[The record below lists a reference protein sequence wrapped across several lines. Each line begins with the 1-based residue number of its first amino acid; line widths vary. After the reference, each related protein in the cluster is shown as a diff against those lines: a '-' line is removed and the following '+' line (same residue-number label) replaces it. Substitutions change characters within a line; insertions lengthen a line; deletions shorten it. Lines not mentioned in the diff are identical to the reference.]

1 MIYPDENSA
10 DELQAIYE
18 ASLDVDMEMAE
29 ACAVGD
35 RIAAIHKAGGC
46 AHMSAQGYRPNL
58 GDPDLGPGQLR
69 CTASDACQR
78 VFPSQQA
85 WYDAMD
91 QALED

>member
-10 DELQAIYE
+10 DELQAIHE
-18 ASLDVDMEMAE
+18 ARLDVDLEMAQ
-29 ACAVGD
+29 ARAVGD

-58 GDPDLGPGQLR
+58 GHPDLKPGELR
-69 CTASDACQR
+69 CTASKACKR
-78 VFPSQQA
+78 IFPSEQA